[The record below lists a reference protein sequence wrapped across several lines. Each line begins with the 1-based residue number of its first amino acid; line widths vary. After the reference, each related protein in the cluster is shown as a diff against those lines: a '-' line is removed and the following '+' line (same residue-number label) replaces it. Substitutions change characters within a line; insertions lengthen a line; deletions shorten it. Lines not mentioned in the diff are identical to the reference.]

1 MHGRDAHAT
10 EPCGFERFRMM
21 TIKRVWVTAGIALLL
36 LPSCAQETQKINST
50 MLATTVATAV
60 ASTPLLSVRALGAA
74 GDGKTLDT
82 PAINKAI
89 EAAAERGGGTVFFP
103 AGEYLSVSIRLKS
116 NVALY
121 LDQGATIVAADPK
134 EGHRY
139 DPPEPNESDQYQ
151 DFGHTHWH
159 NSLIW
164 GENLENVSILGPGK
178 IWGKGLVR
186 SGPGSRPGT
195 TQPSASQPTKD
206 GRKPGKFTY
215 PNARDAVEAGWG
227 NKAIA
232 LKLCRNVIIR
242 DVTIRKGGHFA
253 ILATGVDNLTIDNIK
268 MDTDRDGMDI
278 DCCRNVR
285 ISNCSINSPWDDG
298 ICLKSTYA
306 LGYKRAT
313 ENVTIT
319 NCQVR
324 GYDEGTFLDG
334 TYKRTD
340 PKKYSHDTTTGR
352 IKFGTE
358 SNGGFKNIT
367 ISNCVMDYSRGLAL
381 EMVDGGDLEDVTITN
396 LSMRDI
402 TNAPSYLRHGG
413 RLRAPDGTKV
423 GHFRRVS
430 VSNVRIHGGAREESV
445 IIAGIPDHPIEDLK
459 LDNIRIYYEGGGTTE
474 MAATRPSDRVTD
486 YPEPQNHGPMPAY
499 AFFVRHVNGLAM
511 NDIEVS
517 YDKPDARPPLVI
529 EQVKGLTLSYVVA
542 EKEQDAA
549 TMILRDVQDLR
560 THRVRGVPDTEKAS
574 VGNEEKF

>member
-116 NVALY
+116 NVSLY
-121 LDQGATIVAADPK
+121 LDQGATIVAASPRD
-134 EGHRY
+134 GHQY

-253 ILATGVDNLTIDNIK
+253 ILATGVDNFTIDNVK

-285 ISNCSINSPWDDG
+285 ISNCTINSPWDDG
-298 ICLKSTYA
+298 ICLKSTLA

-319 NCQVR
+319 NCQVT
-324 GYDEGTFLDG
+324 GYDEGAFLDG
-334 TYKRTD
+334 TYKRTN
-340 PKKYSHDTTTGR
+340 PEKYAHDTTTGR

-367 ISNCVMDYSRGLAL
+367 ISNCVIEYSRGLAL
-381 EMVDGGDLEDVTITN
+381 ELVDGGNLEDVTITN
-396 LSMRDI
+396 LTMRDI
-402 TNAPSYLRHGG
+402 TNAPIYLRLGG
-413 RLRAPDGTKV
+413 RLRAPEGTPMGTFK
-423 GHFRRVS
+423 RVNI
-430 VSNVRIHGGAREESV
+430 SNVIIHNAPAEQSV
-445 IIAGIPDHPIEDLK
+445 IIAGVPGHPIEDVK
-459 LDNIRIYYEGGGTTE
+459 IDNVRIYYQGGGTRE
-474 MAATRPSDRVTD
+474 MATTRPSDRVTD

-499 AFFVRHVNGLAM
+499 GFFVRHVKGL
-511 NDIEVS
+511 EVS
-517 YDKPDARPPLVI
+517 DVQVTYEKDDVRPPFVV
-529 EQVKGLTLSYVVA
+529 EQA
-542 EKEQDAA
+542 
-549 TMILRDVQDLR
+549 RDVTFVNVKAKRPAGSPAFVLR
-560 THRVRGVPDTEKAS
+560 NVENFTTHRVQGVADSTKERVEA
-574 VGNEEKF
+574 EEY